1 MGVQQSRKGTL
12 ILNANVSVLAAQTTE
27 QNQGKNNAPGPK
39 RAANAKKAA
48 RGLPTIGS
56 AGRLPLTELA
66 LLGLVALRL
75 RSPLGVVTTS
85 FAQQSGVRPAIASH
99 TPLFIF

>member
-12 ILNANVSVLAAQTTE
+12 VLNANVSVLADQRTE

-66 LLGLVALRL
+66 LLGLVA
-75 RSPLGVVTTS
+75 
-85 FAQQSGVRPAIASH
+85 PAVAVAIRRRDN
-99 TPLFIF
+99 